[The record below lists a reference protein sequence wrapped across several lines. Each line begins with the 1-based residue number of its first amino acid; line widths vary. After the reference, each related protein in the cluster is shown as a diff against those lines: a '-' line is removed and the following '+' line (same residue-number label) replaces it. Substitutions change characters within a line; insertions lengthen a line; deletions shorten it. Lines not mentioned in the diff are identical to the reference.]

1 MKMRFEVGDVFIS
14 DLKQSVLLCEVSRGK
29 YKLIV
34 TSNKEVED
42 GKMIC
47 VAGECWDETQF
58 DSLDEINEFIH
69 DCDELEFYVSNVNV
83 QLRDIIRKNIK

>member
-34 TSNKEVED
+34 TSNKKVED
-42 GKMIC
+42 DKLIC
-47 VAGECWDETQF
+47 VAGECWHETEFNSIDEV
-58 DSLDEINEFIH
+58 NEFIH
-69 DCDELEFYVSNVNV
+69 DCDELEFYVSNVTV
-83 QLRDIIRKNIK
+83 QLRDIIRKNIN

>member
-34 TSNKEVED
+34 TSNKTIED
-42 GKMIC
+42 ESTISIS
-47 VAGECWDETQF
+47 GECWDETEF
-58 DSLDEINEFIH
+58 NSLDEINEFIH
-69 DCDELEFYVSNVNV
+69 GCDELEFYVSNVTV
-83 QLRDIIRKNIK
+83 QLRDIIRKNIN